1 MGNRAVIAIQQDE
14 TDENNFVLL
23 YGHHSGGDNLNAV
36 LETMK
41 RTDRI
46 GDPAYLTAQIFYEFA
61 RFGHYNGELG
71 FGIYTGGREAID
83 ETDNPAVFVNPY
95 DGVITY
101 QGLTVMPICED
112 FAADSF
118 ALDYGDGID
127 GRLFCTTCQHH
138 KTAHTNPA

>member
-23 YGHHSGGDNLNAV
+23 YGHYSGGDNLNAV
-36 LETMK
+36 LQTMK
-41 RTDRI
+41 RTNRI

-61 RFGHYNGELG
+61 RFGDYNGELG

-95 DGVITY
+95 NGVITY
-101 QGLTVMPICED
+101 QGETLNNNHSAAQILT
-112 FAADSF
+112 
-118 ALDYGDGID
+118 
-127 GRLFCTTCQHH
+127 R
-138 KTAHTNPA
+138 

>member
-41 RTDRI
+41 RTSRI

-61 RFGHYNGELG
+61 RFGDYNGELG

-95 DGVITY
+95 NGVITY
-101 QGLTVMPICED
+101 QGRTLDTLNFFYKNDATAKRNFISDFSKITSVSKDAAQILT
-112 FAADSF
+112 
-118 ALDYGDGID
+118 
-127 GRLFCTTCQHH
+127 R
-138 KTAHTNPA
+138 

>member
-14 TDENNFVLL
+14 EDNNKFILL

-36 LETMK
+36 LNTLR

-61 RFGHYNGELG
+61 RFGDYSGELG
-71 FGIYTGGREAID
+71 FGIYAGSREQID

-101 QGLTVMPICED
+101 QGETLDNNKNAAQILT
-112 FAADSF
+112 
-118 ALDYGDGID
+118 
-127 GRLFCTTCQHH
+127 R
-138 KTAHTNPA
+138 